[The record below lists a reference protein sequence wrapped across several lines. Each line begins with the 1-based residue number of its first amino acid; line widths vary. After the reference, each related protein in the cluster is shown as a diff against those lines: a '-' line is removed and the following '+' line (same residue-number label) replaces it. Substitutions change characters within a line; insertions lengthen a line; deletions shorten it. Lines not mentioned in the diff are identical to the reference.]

1 MARTA
6 RINGQRWR
14 IDRSKKLLPKLYG
27 RCDYSQRLIS
37 VCRSLSGVPL
47 LDTLIHEVIHARWP
61 DLSEEAVEE
70 VASTLAAI
78 ITKEGFV
85 DGQG

>member
-1 MARTA
+1 VARTA

-47 LDTLIHEVIHARWP
+47 LDTLIHEVIHASWP
-61 DLSEEAVEE
+61 DLSEEAGVA